1 MENESTKLVGF
12 AMSQTHFY
20 FDGKIFKQVDGVT
33 LGSPLGPALANL
45 FMGSNEQKLL
55 ESDHGRLANF
65 TVGMWTIFF
74 VY

>member
-12 AMSQTHFY
+12 ATSQTHFY

-33 LGSPLGPALANL
+33 LDCPLGPALANL
-45 FMGSNEQKLL
+45 FIGFNEQKLL
-55 ESDHGRLANF
+55 ESDYGRLANF

>member
-20 FDGKIFKQVDGVT
+20 FDGEQVDGVT

-65 TVGMWTIFF
+65 TVGM
-74 VY
+74 